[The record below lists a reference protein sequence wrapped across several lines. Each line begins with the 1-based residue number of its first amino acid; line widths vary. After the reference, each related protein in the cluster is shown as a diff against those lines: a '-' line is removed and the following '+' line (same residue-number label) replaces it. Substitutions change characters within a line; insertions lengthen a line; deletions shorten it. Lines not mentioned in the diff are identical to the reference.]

1 MAWADAFRTPGLR
14 LDATI
19 RSALGD
25 VESRVCR
32 APFAH
37 CEDGYLAVP
46 SDSEMPELRRASLER
61 RSAAERLTA
70 CGRCG

>member
-37 CEDGYLAVP
+37 CEDGYLAVRQTARCP
-46 SDSEMPELRRASLER
+46 SCAVPVWSGVPR
-61 RSAAERLTA
+61 RS
-70 CGRCG
+70 G